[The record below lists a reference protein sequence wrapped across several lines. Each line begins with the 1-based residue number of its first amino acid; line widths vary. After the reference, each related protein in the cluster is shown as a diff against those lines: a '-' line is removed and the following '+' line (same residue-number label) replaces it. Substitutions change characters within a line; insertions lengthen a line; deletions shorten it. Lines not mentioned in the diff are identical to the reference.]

1 MNKYIVVFDS
11 RWFVGRISRLQAEEM
26 LLEKNDRGEYLQKD
40 GAFLVRNS
48 ENFPGEFS
56 VSVK

>member
-1 MNKYIVVFDS
+1 MLLLFDF
-11 RWFVGRISRLQAEEM
+11 RWFVGRISRQQAEDL
-26 LLEKNDRGEYLQKD
+26 LLEKNDSNQFMQRD

-56 VSVK
+56 ISVK